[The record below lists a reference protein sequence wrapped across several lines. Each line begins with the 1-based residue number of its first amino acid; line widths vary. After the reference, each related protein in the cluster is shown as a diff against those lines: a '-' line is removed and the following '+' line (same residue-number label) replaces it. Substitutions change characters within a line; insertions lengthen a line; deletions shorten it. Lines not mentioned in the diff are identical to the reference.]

1 MRQLYRYAVFFSR
14 TLALSSGS
22 FTQSLLHALYERHY
36 PARKRKAGGEINILV
51 VQLGQIGDFVLSA
64 PLFEALKS
72 TYGKRLRLTV
82 MTDSINK
89 DLAGMDMN
97 IDKTV
102 FYDSP
107 RYSRVKG
114 GGSVFPYERLKEG
127 RFDEVIWLRGDMKVF
142 IWMASRRVPMK
153 SIMKFPNPL
162 RSSWLALITGRPS
175 KKKAM
180 HYLETL
186 DEVCKDASPSGL
198 FRAKASNAPAAGMR
212 EVMIH
217 IGSGN
222 ALRRWP
228 EERFSKLCSLL
239 AGLSPDISVSLI
251 GSKEDRQA
259 GERIATG
266 AAANGAQGVS
276 NLCGAFM
283 LTDLYERFRAASL
296 YIGFDSGPMH
306 MAASAGAPLIALMG
320 PQSPQVFGPRGQNV
334 KVIHKGFPCSPCW
347 QFGCVRNDNGA
358 GACVLAITPE
368 EVFREARAFLEGSAS
383 YAH

>member
-1 MRQLYRYAVFFSR
+1 M
-14 TLALSSGS
+14 
-22 FTQSLLHALYERHY
+22 YEDHY
-36 PARKRKAGGEINILV
+36 PVRKRKAGGKINILV
-51 VQLGQIGDFVLSA
+51 VQLGQIGDFVLSV

-72 TYGKRLRLTV
+72 TYGKRLTLTV

-107 RYSRVKG
+107 KYSRTKNGNSAFPYKPLKG
-114 GGSVFPYERLKEG
+114 GC
-127 RFDEVIWLRGDMKVF
+127 FDEVIWLRGDMKVF
-142 IWMASRRVPMK
+142 IWMASKRVPMK
-153 SIMKFPNPL
+153 SIIKFPNPL

-175 KKKAM
+175 RKRCM
-180 HYLETL
+180 HFLQTL
-186 DEVCKDASPSGL
+186 DEVSEGARPSGL
-198 FRAKASNAPAAGMR
+198 FRAMGTNAPAGGNR

-239 AGLSPDISVSLI
+239 TGLSPDISVSLI

-266 AAANGAQGVS
+266 AAFEGAQRVS
-276 NLCGAFM
+276 NLCGVFR
-283 LTDLYERFRAASL
+283 LTALYERFRAVSL

-306 MAASAGAPLIALMG
+306 MAASAGVPLIALMG
-320 PQSPQVFGPRGQNV
+320 PQSLEVFGPRGQGV
-334 KVIHKGFPCSPCW
+334 KVIHKDFPCSPCW
-347 QFGCVRNDNGA
+347 QFGCVHNDKGA

-368 EVFREARAFLEGSAS
+368 EVFREARVFLEGPGP